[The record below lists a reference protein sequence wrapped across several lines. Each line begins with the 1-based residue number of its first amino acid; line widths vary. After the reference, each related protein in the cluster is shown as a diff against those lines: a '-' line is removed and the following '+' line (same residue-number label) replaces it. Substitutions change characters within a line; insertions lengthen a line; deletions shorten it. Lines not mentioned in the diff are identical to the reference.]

1 MGIMNGN
8 LLCTHIS
15 WRRGVFFLRKYNIR
29 GEFSMNK
36 GIMQRLTVLFAVLM
50 LIVGNLAFVQPAANA
65 AALDNAVTIKAIDEN
80 GEVVLPLTAVEIE
93 EGETA
98 YDVLQEAGEK
108 NDAEIEAAM
117 GEYGAFITSIGGA
130 SPTGD
135 AYWSFNI
142 NGIGAEVG
150 ASSHQAANGDHYL
163 FAITEWPSP
172 SVTAKVSV
180 IGKDGAEMISEESVE
195 LMQGAS
201 AYGALIQAASK
212 HDLPVQATV
221 DNTFFTYINN
231 IGNTELGANDYWS
244 VGVNGSGL
252 NSSIVDYTIQP
263 DDHVQLTLHTYEPPS
278 DPDPEEPG
286 EPEEPADPEPTEPVE
301 EADPITDQVINENIA
316 NILSYME
323 ANNVSVTYGNEWW
336 VWGLAN
342 ANEEIPSS
350 YVTSVKDRVKSV
362 EGNFRNIYD
371 LEKVIMGLSAAGK
384 DASSIEGYDLVE
396 ALVSHASLENPVIN
410 MNIYALLAV
419 DSGQY
424 ETPEGFREKQVEAI
438 LELELDGGGWSFV
451 GSAPSPDIT
460 GMALA
465 ALAPYK
471 EQAEVKAAI
480 DRAVTYLSEA
490 QGETGGYNIDS
501 NGGDASESI
510 SQVIIGL
517 ASAGVDPSG
526 EAFTKEGGNLLQHLI
541 KFKRADGGFS
551 HLQDDEAS
559 SSMSTQ
565 QALLALA
572 AYKNFVNG
580 SGLVYQF
587 DLESGETPE
596 DSEQPETEKPG
607 EADPEQPNETDPEQT
622 EQPTDQ
628 DDNEEVQ
635 PEQSKNG
642 ESAAKVTPV
651 KKKAGEK
658 LPETGTN
665 TMAIMIAGLGLLL
678 IGFILFYFNRKRKT
692 A

>member
-1 MGIMNGN
+1 
-8 LLCTHIS
+8 
-15 WRRGVFFLRKYNIR
+15 
-29 GEFSMNK
+29 MNK

>member
-1 MGIMNGN
+1 
-8 LLCTHIS
+8 
-15 WRRGVFFLRKYNIR
+15 
-29 GEFSMNK
+29 MNK
-36 GIMQRLTVLFAVLM
+36 GIMQRWTVLFAVLM

-108 NDAEIEAAM
+108 NDAEIEATM
-117 GEYGAFITSIGGA
+117 GEYGAFITGIGGA

-142 NGIGAEVG
+142 NGIGAAVG
-150 ASSHQAANGDHYL
+150 ASTHQAANGDHYL

-180 IGKDGAEMISEESVE
+180 IGKDGAELISEESVE

-212 HDLPVQATV
+212 HDLSVQATV

-244 VGVNGSGL
+244 VGVNGSDL
-252 NSSIVDYTIQP
+252 NSSIVDYTIQQ

-301 EADPITDQVINENIA
+301 EADPITDEVINENIA
-316 NILSYME
+316 NILSYI
-323 ANNVSVTYGNEWW
+323 NTTNVSVTYGNEWW

-371 LEKVIMGLSAAGK
+371 LEKVIMGLSAAGQ
-384 DASSIEGYDLVE
+384 DASSVEGYDLVE
-396 ALVSHASLENPVIN
+396 ALVSHASLDNPIIN

-424 ETPEGFREKQVEAI
+424 ETPEGFREEQVEAI

-510 SQVIIGL
+510 AQAIIGL

-526 EAFTKEGGNLLQHLI
+526 EAFTKEGGNLLQHLM
-541 KFKRADGGFS
+541 KFKQADGGFS

-572 AYKNFVNG
+572 AYQNFVNG

-596 DSEQPETEKPG
+596 DPEQPETEQPG
-607 EADPEQPNETDPEQT
+607 EADPEQPEEGQPNETDPEQT

-628 DDNEEVQ
+628 DDNDEVQ

-642 ESAAKVTPV
+642 ESGAKTTPV

>member
-1 MGIMNGN
+1 
-8 LLCTHIS
+8 
-15 WRRGVFFLRKYNIR
+15 
-29 GEFSMNK
+29 MNK
-36 GIMQRLTVLFAVLM
+36 GIMQRWTVLFAVLM
-50 LIVGNLAFVQPAANA
+50 LIMGNLAFVQPAANA

-108 NDAEIEAAM
+108 NDAEIEATM
-117 GEYGAFITSIGGA
+117 GEYGAFITGIGGA

-150 ASSHQAANGDHYL
+150 ASTHKAANGDHYL

-195 LMQGAS
+195 LMEGAS

-212 HDLPVQATV
+212 HDLSVQATV

-231 IGNTELGANDYWS
+231 IENTELGANDYWS
-244 VGVNGSGL
+244 VGVNGSDL

-278 DPDPEEPG
+278 EPDPEEPG

-316 NILSYME
+316 NILSYIKTT
-323 ANNVSVTYGNEWW
+323 NVSVTYGNEWW

-350 YVTSVKDRVKSV
+350 YVTSVKERVKSV

-371 LEKVIMGLSAAGK
+371 LEKVIMGLSAAGQ
-384 DASSIEGYDLVE
+384 DASSVEGYDLVE
-396 ALVSHASLENPVIN
+396 ALVSHASLDNPIIN

-424 ETPEGFREKQVEAI
+424 ETPEGFREEQVEGI
-438 LELELDGGGWSFV
+438 LDLELDGGGWSFV

-471 EQAEVKAAI
+471 EQAEVKAAM

-490 QGETGGYNIDS
+490 QGETGGYNIES

-510 SQVIIGL
+510 SQAIIGL

-526 EAFTKEGGNLLQHLI
+526 EAFTKEGGNLLQHLM
-541 KFKRADGGFS
+541 KFKQADGGFS

-572 AYKNFVNG
+572 AYQNFVNG

-596 DSEQPETEKPG
+596 DPEQPETEQPG
-607 EADPEQPNETDPEQT
+607 EAEPEQPETGQPNESDPEQT
-622 EQPTDQ
+622 EQPSDQ
-628 DDNEEVQ
+628 DDNDEVQ
-635 PEQSKNG
+635 KPNDD
-642 ESAAKVTPV
+642 ESAAKTTPV
-651 KKKAGEK
+651 KKTEGKK

-678 IGFILFYFNRKRKT
+678 IGFILFYLNRKRKT

>member
-1 MGIMNGN
+1 
-8 LLCTHIS
+8 
-15 WRRGVFFLRKYNIR
+15 
-29 GEFSMNK
+29 MNK

-50 LIVGNLAFVQPAANA
+50 LIVGNLAFVLPAGNA

-80 GEVVLPLTAVEIE
+80 GEVVLPLMAVEIE

-150 ASSHQAANGDHYL
+150 ASSHKAANGDHYL

-201 AYGALIQAASK
+201 AYGALIQAAAK
-212 HDLPVQATV
+212 HDLSVEATI

-231 IGNTELGANDYWS
+231 LGNTELGANDYWS
-244 VGVNGSGL
+244 AGVNGSDL

-286 EPEEPADPEPTEPVE
+286 EPEEPADPEPTEPAE

-316 NILSYME
+316 NILSYIKTTD
-323 ANNVSVTYGNEWW
+323 VSVTYGNEWW

-342 ANEEIPSS
+342 ANEEIPAS

-384 DASSIEGYDLVE
+384 GASSIEGYDLVD

-424 ETPEGFREKQVEAI
+424 ETPEGFREEHVEAI

-465 ALAPYK
+465 ALAPYE
-471 EQAEVKAAI
+471 EQAEVKAAM

-526 EAFTKEGGNLLQHLI
+526 EAFTKEGGNLLQHLL
-541 KFKRADGGFS
+541 KFKQADGGFS

-572 AYKNFVNG
+572 AYQNFVNG

-596 DSEQPETEKPG
+596 DPEQPETEQPG
-607 EADPEQPNETDPEQT
+607 EADPEQPAETEQPNESDPEQT
-622 EQPTDQ
+622 EQPSDQ

-635 PEQSKNG
+635 PEQSKND
-642 ESAAKVTPV
+642 ESAAKTTPV

-678 IGFILFYFNRKRKT
+678 IGFILFYLNRKRKT

>member
-1 MGIMNGN
+1 
-8 LLCTHIS
+8 
-15 WRRGVFFLRKYNIR
+15 
-29 GEFSMNK
+29 MNK

-50 LIVGNLAFVQPAANA
+50 LIVGNLAFVQPAATA

-108 NDAEIEAAM
+108 NDAEIEATM

-142 NGIGAEVG
+142 NGIGAEIG
-150 ASSHQAANGDHYL
+150 ASSHKAANGDHYL

-212 HDLPVQATV
+212 HDLSVQATI

-231 IGNTELGANDYWS
+231 LGNTELGANDYWS
-244 VGVNGSGL
+244 VGVNGSDL

-278 DPDPEEPG
+278 EPDPEEPG
-286 EPEEPADPEPTEPVE
+286 EPEEPADPADPEPTEPVE
-301 EADPITDQVINENIA
+301 EANPITDQVINENIA
-316 NILSYME
+316 NILSYIKTTD
-323 ANNVSVTYGNEWW
+323 VSVTYGNEWW

-384 DASSIEGYDLVE
+384 DASSIEGYDLVD

-424 ETPEGFREKQVEAI
+424 ETPEGFREEHVEAI

-465 ALAPYK
+465 AIAPYE
-471 EQAEVKAAI
+471 EQAEVKAAM

-526 EAFTKEGGNLLQHLI
+526 EAFTKEGGNLLQHLM
-541 KFKRADGGFS
+541 KFKQADGGFS

-572 AYKNFVNG
+572 AYQNFVNG

-596 DSEQPETEKPG
+596 DPEQPETEQPG
-607 EADPEQPNETDPEQT
+607 EADPEQPAETEQPNESDPEQT
-622 EQPTDQ
+622 EQPSDQ

-642 ESAAKVTPV
+642 ESAAKTTPV

-678 IGFILFYFNRKRKT
+678 IGFILFYLNRKRKT